1 MHPFDW
7 KLLKAEYILQDRWL
21 SLRADTCR
29 LPSGRTVAPYYVLE
43 YPPWVNVVALTK
55 DHYVV
60 LVRQYRHGIQQ
71 TVVELPCGT
80 VEATD
85 ATPLAAMQRELLEE
99 TGYAGVNMTE
109 TGRLSPNS
117 ATHTNVTYC
126 FLATGVERVAEP
138 MAEDTERVETVLMP
152 LTDVIELAKQGGL
165 LQALHVGSL
174 FFALHT
180 LGELRMP

>member
-1 MHPFDW
+1 
-7 KLLKAEYILQDRWL
+7 
-21 SLRADTCR
+21 
-29 LPSGRTVAPYYVLE
+29 
-43 YPPWVNVVALTK
+43 
-55 DHYVV
+55 
-60 LVRQYRHGIQQ
+60 
-71 TVVELPCGT
+71 
-80 VEATD
+80 
-85 ATPLAAMQRELLEE
+85 
-99 TGYAGVNMTE
+99 VNMTE

-180 LGELRMP
+180 LGELRMPLRLPRRMALCALAAGGVEGPGGVFSQSCT